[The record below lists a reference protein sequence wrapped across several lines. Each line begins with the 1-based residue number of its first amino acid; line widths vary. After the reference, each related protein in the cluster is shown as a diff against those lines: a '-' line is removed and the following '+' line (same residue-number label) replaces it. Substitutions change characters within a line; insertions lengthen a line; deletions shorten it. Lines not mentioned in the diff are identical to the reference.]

1 MTTRIK
7 SQHGGARAGAGRKSK
22 SGPTVVKR
30 IPQSIVPIIDD
41 LIERFANQTEESDVR
56 IPPYAILLSET
67 LSSFSIPLAE
77 EKIPAGF
84 PSPAEQYVEDFIDFN
99 SFLVNNP
106 AATFAVRSGGQSMLD
121 AGIDVDDLL
130 IIDRSVTPRHRD
142 IVMADLGNEFTIKR
156 LYKVDGKP
164 IELRSENAAGGFPDF
179 IPADGDTWSI
189 VGVVLHII
197 KSTRKS

>member
-1 MTTRIK
+1 MTTSK
-7 SQHGGARAGAGRKSK
+7 PSYGGRRPGAGRKSK
-22 SGPTVVKR
+22 SGKTVVKR
-30 IPQSIVPIIDD
+30 IPESLVPAVDA
-41 LIERFANQTEESDVR
+41 LIEHAVILTQNPAGSL
-56 IPPYAILLSET
+56 PPGALT
-67 LSSFSIPLAE
+67 LPESFSSLSIPIAG

-99 SFLVNNP
+99 SFLIINP

-156 LYKVDGKP
+156 LHKIDGKP
-164 IELRSENAAGGFPDF
+164 IELRSENASGGFPNF

-197 KSTRKS
+197 KSTRKP

>member
-1 MTTRIK
+1 MTTSK
-7 SQHGGARAGAGRKSK
+7 PSYGGRRPGAGRKSK
-22 SGPTVVKR
+22 SGKTVVKR
-30 IPQSIVPIIDD
+30 IPESLVPAVDA
-41 LIERFANQTEESDVR
+41 LIEHAVILTQNPAGSL
-56 IPPYAILLSET
+56 PPGALLFPE
-67 LSSFSIPLAE
+67 SFSSLSIPIAG

-99 SFLVNNP
+99 SFLIINP

-156 LYKVDGKP
+156 LHKIDGKP

-197 KSTRKS
+197 KSTRKL

>member
-1 MTTRIK
+1 MTTSK
-7 SQHGGARAGAGRKSK
+7 PSYGGRRPGAGRKSK
-22 SGPTVVKR
+22 SGKTVVKR
-30 IPQSIVPIIDD
+30 IPESLVPAVDA
-41 LIERFANQTEESDVR
+41 LIEHAVILTQTPAGSL
-56 IPPYAILLSET
+56 PPGALLFPE
-67 LSSFSIPLAE
+67 SFSSLSIPIAG

-99 SFLVNNP
+99 SFLIINP

-156 LYKVDGKP
+156 LHKIDGKP

-197 KSTRKS
+197 KSTRKP

>member
-1 MTTRIK
+1 MTTSK
-7 SQHGGARAGAGRKSK
+7 PSYGGRRPGAGRKSK
-22 SGPTVVKR
+22 SGKTVVKR
-30 IPQSIVPIIDD
+30 IPESLVPAVDA
-41 LIERFANQTEESDVR
+41 LIEHAVILTQNPAGSL
-56 IPPYAILLSET
+56 PPGALLFPE
-67 LSSFSIPLAE
+67 SFSSLSIPIAG

-99 SFLVNNP
+99 SFLIINP

-156 LYKVDGKP
+156 LHKIDGKP

-189 VGVVLHII
+189 VGVVLRII
-197 KSTRKS
+197 KSTRKP

>member
-1 MTTRIK
+1 MTTSK
-7 SQHGGARAGAGRKSK
+7 LSYGGRRPGAGRKAK
-22 SGPTVVKR
+22 SGKTVVKR
-30 IPQSIVPIIDD
+30 IPESLGPAVDALIEQSIILSQNPSGS
-41 LIERFANQTEESDVR
+41 L
-56 IPPYAILLSET
+56 PPGALLLPE
-67 LSSFSIPLAE
+67 SFSSLSIPIAG

-99 SFLVNNP
+99 AFLIANP

-156 LYKVDGKP
+156 LHKIEGKP
-164 IELRSENAAGGFPDF
+164 IELHSENAAGGFPNF

-197 KSTRKS
+197 KSTRKP

>member
-1 MTTRIK
+1 MTTSK
-7 SQHGGARAGAGRKSK
+7 PSYGGRRPGAGRKSK
-22 SGPTVVKR
+22 SGKTVEKR
-30 IPQSIVPIIDD
+30 IPESLVPAVDA
-41 LIERFANQTEESDVR
+41 LIEHAVILTQNPAGSL
-56 IPPYAILLSET
+56 PPGALLFPE
-67 LSSFSIPLAE
+67 SFSSLSIPIAG

-99 SFLVNNP
+99 SFLIINP

-156 LYKVDGKP
+156 LHKIDGKP

-197 KSTRKS
+197 KSTRKP

>member
-1 MTTRIK
+1 MTTSK
-7 SQHGGARAGAGRKSK
+7 PSYGGRRPGAGRKSK
-22 SGPTVVKR
+22 SGKTVVKR
-30 IPQSIVPIIDD
+30 IPESLVPAVDA
-41 LIERFANQTEESDVR
+41 LIEHAVILTQNPAGSL
-56 IPPYAILLSET
+56 PPGPLLFPE
-67 LSSFSIPLAE
+67 SFSSLSIPIAG

-99 SFLVNNP
+99 SFLIINP

-156 LYKVDGKP
+156 LHKIDGKP

-197 KSTRKS
+197 KSTRKP